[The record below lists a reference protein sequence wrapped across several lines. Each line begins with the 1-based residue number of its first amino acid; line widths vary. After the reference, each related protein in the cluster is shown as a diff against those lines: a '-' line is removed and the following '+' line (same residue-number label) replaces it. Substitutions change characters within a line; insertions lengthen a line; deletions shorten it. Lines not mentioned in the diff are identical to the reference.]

1 MFLFLKDERGSILPI
16 MAAVLAIVLAIS
28 AVAIDFARRG
38 IAAEKLQTAGDA
50 ASVAAAMSATRYVR
64 LEIDPGSYETVCCGE
79 DDCWVCCIDCG
90 DPFEIVGTEKELID
104 EDGYQ
109 DYCCSCGCGTV
120 KLLDRWVEYE
130 GNNAQ
135 YAALMF
141 FNLNKPR
148 EMSAAEGGDSAIT
161 DITVYGNRN
170 NPKYPSVVVETT
182 GRVKTILLNSLN
194 KLFPGADFTFL
205 GASRC
210 SQGGSFY
217 YDLDGRWHRAA
228 AEGCD

>member
-16 MAAVLAIVLAIS
+16 MAAVLAVVLAIS
-28 AVAIDFARRG
+28 AAAIDFARRG

-64 LEIDPGSYETVCCGE
+64 LKIDPGSYETICCGE
-79 DDCWVCCIDCG
+79 DSCWVCCIDCG
-90 DPFEIVGTEKELID
+90 DPFEVVGTEKKLID
-104 EDGYQ
+104 EGGYR
-109 DYCCSCGCGTV
+109 DYCCSCGCGPV

-148 EMSAAEGGDSAIT
+148 EMSAAEGGESTIT
-161 DITVYGNRN
+161 EIRVFGNRSD
-170 NPKYPSVVVETT
+170 PRYPSVMVETT
-182 GRVKTILLNSLN
+182 GKIRTFMLNSLN
-194 KLFPGADFTFL
+194 RLFPGVDFTFL
-205 GASRC
+205 SASRC
-210 SQGGSFY
+210 SQGGTFY

-228 AEGCD
+228 DEACD